1 MISSFRN
8 YLVEEEK
15 TLYFVWG
22 RMNPPTAGHE
32 KLLDFL
38 KAKAGN
44 NPYRIYL
51 TQTEDQ
57 NKNPIPFVQKVKF
70 ARKGFPQYARQIMM
84 DRKLKTIFD
93 AVTSFYNEGFKRIVV
108 VAGGDRIR
116 EYEVT
121 LNKYNGK
128 KGRHGFYNFE
138 KITVMN
144 AGDRDPEA
152 SGVAGV
158 SGTKLRG
165 FVKSGDFTSFAQ
177 NMPKKLSNAD
187 AKQVFNAVRKGLG
200 LKEQKEFVNHVQLET
215 VSQTREAYVAGDLF
229 SVGDTVVIKDTDVVA
244 EVKHLGSNYIIVES
258 DGVQMRK
265 WLNAVELIEKEGNQK
280 VRQDPDVK
288 KAPGTQPAPY
298 YGGLSKSTKKKR
310 LAHFKKYS
318 KYDDDNPKAYKKAPG
333 DATAKTKPSKHTK
346 KFKAMYGEDA
356 VKLAKQRIDREKA
369 ADAKRHDRM
378 MDRARL
384 RKTMRKNRETS

>member
-1 MISSFRN
+1 MINSFKS

-51 TQTEDQ
+51 TQSEDQ
-57 NKNPIPFVQKVKF
+57 IKNPIPFAQKVKF

-116 EYEVT
+116 EYDIT

-138 KITVMN
+138 KIQVLN

-152 SGVAGV
+152 KGVAGV

-165 FVKSGDFTSFAQ
+165 FVTDGDFTSFAQ

-187 AKQVFNAVRKGLG
+187 AKQVFNAVRKGMG
-200 LKEQKEFVNHVQLET
+200 LKEQKEFKNHVQLDS
-215 VSQTREAYVAGDLF
+215 VSSTREAYVSGNLLGE
-229 SVGDTVVIKDTDVVA
+229 GDTVILKETDEVATVVM
-244 EVKHLGSNYIIVES
+244 LGANYVIVE
-258 DGVQMRK
+258 DAMGKKFRK
-265 WLNAVELIEKEGNQK
+265 WIDAVELIE
-280 VRQDPDVK
+280 VRQDSDIADRK
-288 KAPGTQPAPY
+288 GTQPAKY
-298 YGGLSKSTKKKR
+298 HAGLSKSTKAAR
-310 LAHFKKYS
+310 DRQFKKQT
-318 KYDDDNPKAYKKAPG
+318 KMADDNPVAYKPAPG
-333 DATAKTKPSKHTK
+333 DKDAKTKPSKFTTAVK
-346 KFKAMYGEDA
+346 RMYGE
-356 VKLAKQRIDREKA
+356 A
-369 ADAKRHDRM
+369 AENEI
-378 MDRARL
+378 
-384 RKTMRKNRETS
+384 TVGN